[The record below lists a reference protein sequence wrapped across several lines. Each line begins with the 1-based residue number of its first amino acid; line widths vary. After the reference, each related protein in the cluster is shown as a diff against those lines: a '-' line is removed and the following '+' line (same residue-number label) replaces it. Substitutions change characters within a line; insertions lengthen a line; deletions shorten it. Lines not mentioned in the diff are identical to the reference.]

1 MENRIPTPK
10 MSEVLRED
18 FMKPLGLSA
27 YKLAKGIGVP
37 VSRIQDILHDRRKV
51 TVDTSVR
58 LARYFGMSD
67 LFFYN
72 IQTDLDLRELKE
84 KIHTCPICG
93 NITEEDECEICKDE
107 SRDRSTLMV
116 VSSPKDVIAFENA
129 EGYHGLY
136 HVLGGTIS
144 ISKGKGIED
153 LNIDSLLE
161 RVGEGEIKEIII
173 ATNPTIDGETTALYL
188 AKLLENKG
196 VNITRLAYGLP
207 MGGNLDYADALTLAK
222 AIEGRRKI

>member
-1 MENRIPTPK
+1 MDNLKALVRLQE
-10 MSEVLRED
+10 S
-18 FMKPLGLSA
+18 
-27 YKLAKGIGVP
+27 LAKLPSIGKK
-37 VSRIQDILHDRRKV
+37 SAERMAFAMLEMDDE
-51 TVDTSVR
+51 
-58 LARYFGMSD
+58 D
-67 LFFYN
+67 LNEFADA
-72 IQTDLDLRELKE
+72 IKELKS
-84 KIHTCPICG
+84 KIHFCPVCG
-93 NITEEDECEICKDE
+93 NITEDEKCFVCNDD
-107 SRDRSTLMV
+107 SRDRGTILV

-153 LNIDSLLE
+153 LNIASLIK
-161 RVGEGEIKEIII
+161 RVETENIKEIII
-173 ATNPTIDGETTALYL
+173 ATNPTVDGETTALYL

-196 VNITRLAYGLP
+196 VNVTRLAYGLP

>member
-1 MENRIPTPK
+1 MDLK
-10 MSEVLRED
+10 AL
-18 FMKPLGLSA
+18 
-27 YKLAKGIGVP
+27 
-37 VSRIQDILHDRRKV
+37 
-51 TVDTSVR
+51 VR
-58 LARYFGMSD
+58 LQESLSKLPSIGKKSAERMAFAMLEMEDED
-67 LFFYN
+67 LNEFADA
-72 IQTDLDLRELKE
+72 IKELKT

-93 NITEEDECEICKDE
+93 NITEDDECYICKDD
-107 SRDRSTLMV
+107 SRDRETILV

-153 LNIDSLLE
+153 LNISSLLK
-161 RVGEGEIKEIII
+161 RVEENNIKEVII
-173 ATNPTIDGETTALYL
+173 ATNPTVDGETTALYL

-196 VNITRLAYGLP
+196 ANVTRLAYGLP

>member
-1 MENRIPTPK
+1 MEKIKSLIRLQE
-10 MSEVLRED
+10 S
-18 FMKPLGLSA
+18 
-27 YKLAKGIGVP
+27 LAKLP
-37 VSRIQDILHDRRKV
+37 
-51 TVDTSVR
+51 SVGKKSAER
-58 LARYFGMSD
+58 MAFAMLEMSD
-67 LFFYN
+67 D
-72 IQTDLDLRELKE
+72 DLNEFSEAIKELKE
-84 KIHTCPICG
+84 KIHFCPICG
-93 NITEEDECEICKDE
+93 NITEDEECEICKDE
-107 SRDRSTLMV
+107 SRDRTTLMV
-116 VSSPKDVIAFENA
+116 VSNPKDVIAFENA
-129 EGYHGLY
+129 EGYNGLY

-153 LNIDSLLE
+153 LNIDSLLK
-161 RVGEGEIKEIII
+161 RVSEGEIKEIIL

>member
-1 MENRIPTPK
+1 MDNLKALVRLQE
-10 MSEVLRED
+10 S
-18 FMKPLGLSA
+18 
-27 YKLAKGIGVP
+27 LAKLPSIGKK
-37 VSRIQDILHDRRKV
+37 SAERMAFAMLEMEDE
-51 TVDTSVR
+51 
-58 LARYFGMSD
+58 D
-67 LFFYN
+67 LNEFADA
-72 IQTDLDLRELKE
+72 IKELKT
-84 KIHTCPICG
+84 KIHLCPICG
-93 NITEEDECEICKDE
+93 NITEDEKCFVCSDE
-107 SRDRSTLMV
+107 SRDRETILV

-153 LNIDSLLE
+153 LNIASLLK
-161 RVGEGEIKEIII
+161 RVEAENIKEIII
-173 ATNPTIDGETTALYL
+173 ATNPTVDGETTALYL

-196 VNITRLAYGLP
+196 VNVTRLAYGLP

>member
-1 MENRIPTPK
+1 MDLK
-10 MSEVLRED
+10 AL
-18 FMKPLGLSA
+18 
-27 YKLAKGIGVP
+27 
-37 VSRIQDILHDRRKV
+37 
-51 TVDTSVR
+51 VR
-58 LARYFGMSD
+58 LQESLSKLPSIGKKSAERMAFAMLEMEDED
-67 LFFYN
+67 LNEFADA
-72 IQTDLDLRELKE
+72 IKELKT

-93 NITEEDECEICKDE
+93 NITEDDECYICKDD
-107 SRDRSTLMV
+107 SRDKETILV

-153 LNIDSLLE
+153 LNISSLIK
-161 RVGEGEIKEIII
+161 RVEENNIKEVII
-173 ATNPTIDGETTALYL
+173 ATNPTVDGETTALYL

-196 VNITRLAYGLP
+196 ANVTRLAYGLP

>member
-1 MENRIPTPK
+1 MDLK
-10 MSEVLRED
+10 AL
-18 FMKPLGLSA
+18 
-27 YKLAKGIGVP
+27 
-37 VSRIQDILHDRRKV
+37 
-51 TVDTSVR
+51 VR
-58 LARYFGMSD
+58 LQESLSKLPSIGKKSAERMAFAMLEMEDED
-67 LFFYN
+67 LNEFADA
-72 IQTDLDLRELKE
+72 IKELKT
-84 KIHTCPICG
+84 KIHICPICG
-93 NITEEDECEICKDE
+93 NITEDDECYICKDD
-107 SRDRSTLMV
+107 SRDRETILV

-153 LNIDSLLE
+153 LNISSLLK
-161 RVGEGEIKEIII
+161 RVEENNIKEVII
-173 ATNPTIDGETTALYL
+173 ATNPTVDGETTALYL

-196 VNITRLAYGLP
+196 ANVTRLAYGLP

>member
-1 MENRIPTPK
+1 MDLK
-10 MSEVLRED
+10 AL
-18 FMKPLGLSA
+18 
-27 YKLAKGIGVP
+27 
-37 VSRIQDILHDRRKV
+37 
-51 TVDTSVR
+51 VR
-58 LARYFGMSD
+58 LQESLSKLPSIGKKSAERMAFAMLEMEDED
-67 LFFYN
+67 LNEFADA
-72 IQTDLDLRELKE
+72 IKELKT
-84 KIHTCPICG
+84 KIHICPICG
-93 NITEEDECEICKDE
+93 NITEDDECYICKDD
-107 SRDRSTLMV
+107 SRDRETILV

-153 LNIDSLLE
+153 LNISSLLK
-161 RVGEGEIKEIII
+161 RVEENKIKEVII
-173 ATNPTIDGETTALYL
+173 ATNPTVDGETTALYL

-196 VNITRLAYGLP
+196 ANVTRLAYGLP

>member
-1 MENRIPTPK
+1 MDLKALVRLQE
-10 MSEVLRED
+10 S
-18 FMKPLGLSA
+18 
-27 YKLAKGIGVP
+27 LAKLPSIGKK
-37 VSRIQDILHDRRKV
+37 SAERMAFAMLEMEDE
-51 TVDTSVR
+51 
-58 LARYFGMSD
+58 D
-67 LFFYN
+67 LNEFADA
-72 IQTDLDLRELKE
+72 IKELKT
-84 KIHTCPICG
+84 KIHLCPICG
-93 NITEEDECEICKDE
+93 NITEDDACYVCKDE
-107 SRDRSTLMV
+107 SRDRETILV

-153 LNIDSLLE
+153 LNIASLIK
-161 RVGEGEIKEIII
+161 RVEEGNIKEIII
-173 ATNPTIDGETTALYL
+173 ATNPTVDGETTALYL

-196 VNITRLAYGLP
+196 ANVTRLAYGLP